1 MTNST
6 LQTTELKLENS
17 DQEFQEFFLEADFV
31 VASGDYHYIEQN
43 LLEEKFRK
51 YSEEYW
57 QSRTFSPSSLLV
69 YLGFDC
75 QIKGLEHHNLFFD
88 TDFDLHAT
96 EIYKI
101 PKWPTEPL
109 FYACCPSKTD
119 PNIAPPNCENVF
131 LLMPIAP
138 GIEDTKELRLEYLDK
153 MLTRMEKNLDLELKS
168 HIILERTF
176 CVTDF
181 ENDYFSYKGNAYGL
195 ANTLFQTAIFKPSL
209 KSKMEN
215 LYFAGQLTV
224 PGPGLPPSL
233 VSGKIVAN
241 EIIKKNNKEK

>member
-1 MTNST
+1 MTNNS
-6 LQTTELKLENS
+6 QKIENNS
-17 DQEFQEFFLEADFV
+17 ENGEYFIEADFV

-43 LLEEKFRK
+43 LLDEKFRK
-51 YSEEYW
+51 YDEKYW
-57 QSRTFSPSSLLV
+57 ENRTFSPSSLLV

-75 QIKGLEHHNLFFD
+75 IIPGLEHHNLFFD

-96 EIYKI
+96 EIYKT

-119 PNIAPPNCENVF
+119 ENLAPVGCENVF

-138 GIEDTKELRLEYLDK
+138 GIVDTESLRAEYLDK
-153 MLTRMEKNLDLELKS
+153 MLERMEKNLNLKLKK
-168 HIILERTF
+168 HIILKRTF

-241 EIIKKNNKEK
+241 EIIKKNSG

>member
-1 MTNST
+1 MTDST
-6 LQTTELKLENS
+6 LQNAKIKLEENS
-17 DQEFQEFFLEADFV
+17 TQEYFLEADFV

-43 LLEEKFRK
+43 LLEIKFRK
-51 YSEEYW
+51 YSKKYW
-57 QSRTFSPSSLLV
+57 QSRTFSPSSLLI

-75 QIKGLEHHNLFFD
+75 KIEGLEHHNLFFD
-88 TDFDLHAT
+88 TDFDLHAD
-96 EIYKI
+96 EIYKTG
-101 PKWPTEPL
+101 KWPTEPL

-119 PNIAPPNCENVF
+119 SNVAPKDCENIF

-138 GIEDTKELRLEYLDK
+138 GIEDTENLRQEYLDK
-153 MLTRMEKNLDLELKS
+153 MIQRMEKNLNLELKS
-168 HIILERTF
+168 HIILKRTF
-176 CVTDF
+176 CVKDF

-241 EIIKKNNKEK
+241 EIIKKNNQVK